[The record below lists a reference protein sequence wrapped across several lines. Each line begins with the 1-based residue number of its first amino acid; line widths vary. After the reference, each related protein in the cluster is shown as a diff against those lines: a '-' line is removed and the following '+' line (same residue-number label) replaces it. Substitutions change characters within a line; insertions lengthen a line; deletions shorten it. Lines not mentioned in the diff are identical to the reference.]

1 MTFKIFRRGVMTFLN
16 SHEHCGRLDC
26 TCSAKRELVFKLVSE
41 ILRARVDGSDMA
53 LFDGV
58 VLGSFVA
65 QVRGIRFSD
74 FGVSGARA
82 CRGESVVIGRRPDNV
97 HDVLHSRLS
106 TSKHSNIPCL
116 RHTDIVFIGQLKIV
130 KNLFSNLA
138 LLQLFYKYTCIVFSS
153 YLMDHGWQIHNSPLR
168 LDCCTQGLIMFA
180 RLNAKARQSYA
191 TPSVHKVKDRR
202 DVTFSL

>member
-1 MTFKIFRRGVMTFLN
+1 MTFLN

-26 TCSAKRELVFKLVSE
+26 MCSAKRELAFELVSE

-53 LFDGV
+53 SFDGV

-97 HDVLHSRLS
+97 HDVWYSMLS
-106 TSKHSNIPCL
+106 TSKHSNTPCL
-116 RHTDIVFIGQLKIV
+116 CHTDIVFIGQLKIV
-130 KNLFSNLA
+130 KNSFPNLA
-138 LLQLFYKYTCIVFSS
+138 LLQLFYKYTFIVVSS
-153 YLMDHGWQIHNSPLR
+153 YLMDHGWQLHNSPLH
-168 LDCCTQGLIMFA
+168 LDCCTQGLILFA
-180 RLNAKARQSYA
+180 RSNAKARQSYVM
-191 TPSVHKVKDRR
+191 PSVHKVKGRR